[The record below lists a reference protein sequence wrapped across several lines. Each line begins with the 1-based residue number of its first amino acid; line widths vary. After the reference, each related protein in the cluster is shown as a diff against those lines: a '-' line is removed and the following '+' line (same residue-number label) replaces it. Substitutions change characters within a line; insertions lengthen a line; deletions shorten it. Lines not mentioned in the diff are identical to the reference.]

1 MTHTKRWQIA
11 PILTQQANESLAT
24 FPAILRQV
32 LFNRGYATDA
42 DARAFLNA
50 ETDFDTDPFQMTG
63 MEAAGQAYPLC
74 HRPGGANGRLWRL

>member
-1 MTHTKRWQIA
+1 MTQPKRWQIA
-11 PILTQQANESLAT
+11 PTLTPQANESLAK

-42 DARAFLNA
+42 KARAFLKA

-63 MEAAGQAYPLC
+63 MNDGC
-74 HRPGGANGRLWRL
+74 